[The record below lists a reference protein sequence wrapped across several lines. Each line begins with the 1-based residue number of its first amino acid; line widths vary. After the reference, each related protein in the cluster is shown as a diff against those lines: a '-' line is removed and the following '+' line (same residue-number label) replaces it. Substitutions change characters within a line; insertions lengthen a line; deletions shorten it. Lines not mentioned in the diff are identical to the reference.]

1 MNSQW
6 EFTNEIEKIIE
17 FCDKR
22 EWKKFHYPKNL
33 AAALSIEAAELQ
45 ELFLWK
51 DLEPSEQVASDNE
64 RMGLIDDEIADVAIY
79 LFLLTHELNINL
91 KEAINR
97 KINKNE
103 MKYLV

>member
-1 MNSQW
+1 MNTQW

-17 FCDKR
+17 FRDKR

-64 RMGLIDDEIADVAIY
+64 RIGLIADEIADVAIY

-103 MKYLV
+103 MKYPV